1 MIFPSSVPFVL
12 SVMHR
17 EGNCCFSVYLFHI
30 VKSIKYI
37 HIYINI
43 YIYIYIAL
51 ILLAAVV
58 LTIHEKSDLRYSCI
72 IQIHITEM
80 YRYIFSI

>member
-43 YIYIYIAL
+43 YIYIYSFDF
-51 ILLAAVV
+51 
-58 LTIHEKSDLRYSCI
+58 TGSCG
-72 IQIHITEM
+72 TN
-80 YRYIFSI
+80 YT